1 MGHTTGR
8 SMYPNLKIVGFGLGV
23 LIPHQIALKKHKKMN
38 QVVKRLWKLLD
49 LFIVCSQYY

>member
-1 MGHTTGR
+1 
-8 SMYPNLKIVGFGLGV
+8 MYPNLKIVGFGLGV